1 MLCSVIRH
9 MAHLGGRLLR
19 GAIPPLVVAL
29 APSSF
34 KPLAPEAGE
43 AVAGAI
49 SDMVIEL
56 GESI

>member
-1 MLCSVIRH
+1 M
-9 MAHLGGRLLR
+9 R
-19 GAIPPLVVAL
+19 GAIPPLIVSL
-29 APSSF
+29 APSSL
-34 KPLAPEAGE
+34 KPVAPEAGA